1 MSPRGPRSKDARR
14 DADTSGKASL
24 TDEATKADLDALIAD
39 TEAAAG

>member
-24 TDEATKADLDALIAD
+24 TDEATSVTKDKVDRS
-39 TEAAAG
+39 EAAE